1 MPGKGIGAGIL
12 TISGG
17 GGRADGDGG
26 DGDMGKRAV
35 CQRALFTTKQNL
47 LRFLDQLVLS
57 LHYLSAYY

>member
-26 DGDMGKRAV
+26 DGDIVKRAV
-35 CQRALFTTKQNL
+35 CHSSHHNTT
-47 LRFLDQLVLS
+47 FS
-57 LHYLSAYY
+57 GF